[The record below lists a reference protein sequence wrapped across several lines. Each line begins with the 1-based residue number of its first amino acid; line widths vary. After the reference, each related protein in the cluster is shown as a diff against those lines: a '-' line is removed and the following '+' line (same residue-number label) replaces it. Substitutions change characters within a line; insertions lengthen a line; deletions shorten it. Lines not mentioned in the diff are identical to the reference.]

1 LPVSSY
7 SDWRSP
13 RWPGKWPA
21 VPCYD
26 EAFLHMS
33 QPNARLEVNDGLGQR
48 IVPINKELLCI
59 GRRTESDLRLV
70 GSDVSREHAEIVK
83 QNGDWILRDKG
94 SRYGTYVNGEA
105 VTEHKLSHGD
115 RVQFGRAS
123 GADVVFL
130 TGDGPAHTDRSHA
143 SAVNDLHQLAALLE
157 GLRALGSGRVVDDVL
172 ALVLDAAIDVAG
184 AERGFIMLAP
194 KVDAKG
200 AELEMKMARAKG
212 RVTLPGTGFKT
223 SRKIPEEVF
232 ATGELKIVADLL
244 DGDLANVHLGTVQ
257 LGIRHVACI
266 PLRMVRYLDRADM
279 KSETKSIGVLYL
291 DSREK
296 GSLLAPHTRTAL
308 DTLATEAGVAIE
320 NARLYRETVEKA
332 RIEHELKIAAEIQKA
347 LLPEGSHKGAFF
359 ESAGT
364 SVQARAIGGDF
375 FDMQDMPDGQFGFL
389 CGDVAGKGPAAAL
402 LTSKILGIFSAFV
415 SVGDSPEQTVDHI
428 NKVLTRRQIDARY
441 ATLLYGQLSP
451 GGKLMFCNAGHN
463 PPLIY
468 GADGLRRIETG
479 GMPVGLFEM
488 APYSCDTLTMK
499 PGDLLVLYSDGVTE
513 AQNLAGEEFGE
524 ARLVQV
530 MERYARGGADIVL
543 DQIISAVK
551 EFAHGAEQYDDVTA
565 LVVKYTPPK

>member
-1 LPVSSY
+1 
-7 SDWRSP
+7 
-13 RWPGKWPA
+13 
-21 VPCYD
+21 
-26 EAFLHMS
+26 MS

-70 GSDVSREHAEIVK
+70 GSDVSREHAEIIQ
-83 QNGDWILRDKG
+83 QNGGWILKDKG

-105 VTEHKLSHGD
+105 VTEHKLTHGD

-130 TGDGPAHTDRSHA
+130 TGEGPSHTDRSHA
-143 SAVNDLHQLAALLE
+143 SAVNDLRQLASLLE
-157 GLRALGSGRVVDDVL
+157 SLRALGTGRVLDEVL

-194 KVDAKG
+194 NAAAVST
-200 AELEMKMARAKG
+200 ELEMKLARAKG
-212 RVTLPGTGFKT
+212 RITLPGTGFKT

-232 ATGELKIVADLL
+232 VTGELKIVADLL

-279 KSETKSIGVLYL
+279 KSETKNIGVLYL

-320 NARLYRETVEKA
+320 NARLYRETLEKA
-332 RIEHELKIAAEIQKA
+332 RIEHEPKLAAEIQRA
-347 LLPEGSHKGAFF
+347 LLPEGSHSGPFF

-402 LTSKILGIFSAFV
+402 LTAKILGIFSAFV
-415 SVGDSPEQTVDHI
+415 SIGDSPEQTVDHI

-441 ATLLYGQLSP
+441 ATLLYGQLSA

-488 APYSCDTLTMK
+488 APYSCDTLAMK
-499 PGDLLVLYSDGVTE
+499 PGDTLVLYSDGVTE
-513 AQNLAGEEFGE
+513 AQNVAGEEFGE
-524 ARLVQV
+524 ARLVQL
-530 MERYARGGADIVL
+530 MERYTRGSADIVL
-543 DQIISAVK
+543 EQIINAVK

-565 LVVKYTPPK
+565 LVVKYTGPK

>member
-1 LPVSSY
+1 
-7 SDWRSP
+7 
-13 RWPGKWPA
+13 
-21 VPCYD
+21 
-26 EAFLHMS
+26 MS

-105 VTEHKLSHGD
+105 VTEHKLTHGD

-143 SAVNDLHQLAALLE
+143 SAVNDLRQLAALLE
-157 GLRALGSGRVVDDVL
+157 DLRALGSGRVLDEVL

-194 KVDAKG
+194 SDGKVDGKD
-200 AELEMKMARAKG
+200 LDMKLARAKG
-212 RVTLPGTGFKT
+212 RITLPGTGFKT

-279 KSETKSIGVLYL
+279 KSETKNIGVLYL

-320 NARLYRETVEKA
+320 NARLYRETLEKA

-347 LLPEGSHKGAFF
+347 LLPSGSHSGPFF
-359 ESAGT
+359 QSAGT

-389 CGDVAGKGPAAAL
+389 VGDVAGKGPAAAL

-441 ATLLYGQLSP
+441 ATLLYGQLSAD
-451 GGKLMFCNAGHN
+451 GKLMFCNAGHN

-479 GMPVGLFEM
+479 GMPVGMFEM
-488 APYSCDTLTMK
+488 APYSCDTITMK
-499 PGDLLVLYSDGVTE
+499 PGDTMVLYSDGVTE
-513 AQNLAGEEFGE
+513 AHNVAGEEFSE

-530 MERYARGGADIVL
+530 MERYTRGSADIVL
-543 DQIISAVK
+543 EQIINAVK

-565 LVVKYTPPK
+565 LVVKYTGPK

>member
-1 LPVSSY
+1 
-7 SDWRSP
+7 
-13 RWPGKWPA
+13 
-21 VPCYD
+21 
-26 EAFLHMS
+26 MS
-33 QPNARLEVNDGLGQR
+33 ARLEVNDGLGQR

-105 VTEHKLSHGD
+105 VTEHKLTHGD

-130 TGDGPAHTDRSHA
+130 TGEGPAHTDRSHA
-143 SAVNDLHQLAALLE
+143 SAVNDLRQLAALLE
-157 GLRALGSGRVVDDVL
+157 SLRALGSGRVLDEVL

-194 KVDAKG
+194 KADAKG
-200 AELEMKMARAKG
+200 TELEMKLARAKG

-257 LGIRHVACI
+257 LGIRHVACV
-266 PLRMVRYLDRADM
+266 PLRMVRFLERADM
-279 KSETKSIGVLYL
+279 KSDARNIGVLYL

-320 NARLYRETVEKA
+320 NARLYRETLEKA

-347 LLPEGSHKGAFF
+347 LLPEGTHAGAFF
-359 ESAGT
+359 ESHG
-364 SVQARAIGGDF
+364 SSEQARSIGGDF
-375 FDMQDMPDGQFGFL
+375 FDMTDLPNGEFGFL
-389 CGDVAGKGPAAAL
+389 AGDVAGKGPAAAL
-402 LTSKILGIFSAFV
+402 LTSKILGIFSAFA
-415 SVGDSPEQTVDHI
+415 SVGDDPAQLVDHI
-428 NKVLTRRQIDARY
+428 NKVLTRRAIDARY
-441 ATLLYGQLSP
+441 ATMLYGQLSP
-451 GGKLMFCNAGHN
+451 DGKLAFCNAGHN

-468 GADGLRRIETG
+468 GKDGLRRIESG
-479 GMPVGLFEM
+479 GMPVGMFEM
-488 APYSCDTLTMK
+488 APYSCDHIEMK
-499 PGDLLVLYSDGVTE
+499 PGDTMVIYSDGVTE
-513 AQNLAGEEFGE
+513 AHNVAGEEFGE

-530 MERYARGGADIVL
+530 MERYSRGSAKIL
-543 DQIISAVK
+543 LEQIINAVK
-551 EFAHGAEQYDDVTA
+551 EFAVGAEQYDDITA
-565 LVVKYTPPK
+565 LVVKYTPK

>member
-1 LPVSSY
+1 
-7 SDWRSP
+7 
-13 RWPGKWPA
+13 
-21 VPCYD
+21 
-26 EAFLHMS
+26 MS
-33 QPNARLEVNDGLGQR
+33 QPSARLEVNDGLGQR
-48 IVPINKELLCI
+48 IVPINKELLQI

-105 VTEHKLSHGD
+105 VTEHKLVHGD

-130 TGDGPAHTDRSHA
+130 TGEGPAHTDRSHA
-143 SAVNDLHQLAALLE
+143 SAVNDLRQLAALLE
-157 GLRALGSGRVVDDVL
+157 GLRALGSGRVLDDVL

-194 KVDAKG
+194 ADGKSEGKD
-200 AELEMKMARAKG
+200 LDMKLARAKG
-212 RVTLPGTGFKT
+212 RITLPGTGFKT

-244 DGDLANVHLGTVQ
+244 EGDLADVHLGTVQ

-279 KSETKSIGVLYL
+279 KSDTRNIGVLYL

-320 NARLYRETVEKA
+320 NARLYRETLEKA

-347 LLPEGSHKGAFF
+347 LLPQGAHKGAFF
-359 ESAGT
+359 ESAGA

-389 CGDVAGKGPAAAL
+389 VGDVAGKGPAAAL

-441 ATLLYGQLSP
+441 ATLLYGQLSAD
-451 GGKLMFCNAGHN
+451 GKLMFCNAGHN
-463 PPLIY
+463 PPLVY
-468 GADGLRRIETG
+468 GVEGLRRIESG
-479 GMPVGLFEM
+479 GMPVGMFEM
-488 APYSCDTLTMK
+488 APYACDTIKMQ
-499 PGDLLVLYSDGVTE
+499 PGDTIVLYSDGVTE
-513 AQNLAGEEFGE
+513 AHNVAGEEFGE

-530 MERYARGGADIVL
+530 IERYTRGSADLVL
-543 DQIISAVK
+543 DQIINAVK

-565 LVVKYTPPK
+565 LVVKYTGLG